1 MNKQKQNR
9 KKRDKNTPYDDVFR
23 TLMKKCTSFV
33 IPVIN
38 EVFKTSY
45 SMEEPVILLANEHFT
60 SVKSGNKKR
69 ITDSKIGIQDYHYH
83 LECESKSKKFIVMRM
98 IEYDFEDVIEQPIE
112 EDGEYFLDFPF
123 SAVIFL
129 REALSI
135 PDFMAVNISFPDGQK
150 IRYKLPAI
158 KVQKYTKEELFEK
171 NLLFFIPY
179 YIMRYEKSILDI
191 DKDEEKLKKL
201 IADYRDIYERLSSL
215 EENKVINSNDLY
227 NLVELTDMLIDV
239 VAEKADNVKREVMH
253 MGGRVLELKSE
264 KILQQGLNQ
273 GLKQGIEQG
282 IEQGI
287 KQGIEQGIE
296 QGIQQGIEKGIEQGI
311 RQGIIKGRKIGS
323 EESEKRSFKLISFLI
338 KEEKYDEIE
347 KAAKNK
353 KYRKKLYKKYQI
365 EEEELSADELLS

>member
-1 MNKQKQNR
+1 MLGERESMVYMNKQKQNR

-45 SMEEPVILLANEHFT
+45 SMEEPVTLLANEHFT
-60 SVKSGNKKR
+60 SVKSGHKKR
-69 ITDSKIGIQDYHYH
+69 ITDSKMRIQNYHYH
-83 LECESKSKKFIVMRM
+83 LECESKSKKVIVIRM
-98 IEYDFEDVIEQPIE
+98 VEYDFEDVIEQPRE
-112 EDGEYFLDFPF
+112 ENEEYFLDFPF

-129 REALSI
+129 RSAPSI
-135 PDFMAVNISFPDGQK
+135 PDFMTVNISFPDKQK
-150 IRYKLPAI
+150 IKYKLPAV

-179 YIMRYEKSILDI
+179 YILRYEKSIPDI
-191 DKDEEKLKKL
+191 DKDEGKLEKLVE
-201 IADYRDIYERLSSL
+201 DYRDIYERLSLL
-215 EENKVINSNDLY
+215 EENKVIDSNELY

-239 VAEKADNVKREVMH
+239 VAEKADNVRREVMH

-264 KILQQGLNQ
+264 KILQQGL
-273 GLKQGIEQG
+273 KQGIQ
-282 IEQGI
+282 
-287 KQGIEQGIE
+287 QGIE
-296 QGIQQGIEKGIEQGI
+296 QGIQQGIEQGIQQGMEQGI
-311 RQGIIKGRKIGS
+311 RQGFIKGRKMGA

-365 EEEELSADELLS
+365 ERIELSEDE